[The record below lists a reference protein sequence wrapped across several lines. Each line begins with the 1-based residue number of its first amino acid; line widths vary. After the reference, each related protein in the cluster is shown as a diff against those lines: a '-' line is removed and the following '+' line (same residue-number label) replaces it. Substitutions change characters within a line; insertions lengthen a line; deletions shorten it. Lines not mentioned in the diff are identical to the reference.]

1 MSQLP
6 TIELSYPKMGV
17 VSWQAWRGLYTLLK
31 DGHYEIPLPFK
42 DRQYSVPKNRIQAEQ
57 RASWLKKRLE
67 KNPRLLDEYKA
78 FVEEIIAKGYARKV
92 PPHQRES
99 GYQGKTWFI
108 PRHGVYHPHKPG
120 KIRVVFNCS
129 AKYQGKCFN
138 DLLLKGPDLTNSL
151 LGVLTSFR
159 QDHVT
164 VMADIEAMFHQV
176 RVPDPD
182 CSFLRFLWW
191 PDGKLSCAVEEYQMT
206 VHLFGAVSSPA
217 CSNFCCPQNSRG
229 QC

>member
-1 MSQLP
+1 M
-6 TIELSYPKMGV
+6 
-17 VSWQAWRGLYTLLK
+17 
-31 DGHYEIPLPFK
+31 
-42 DRQYSVPKNRIQAEQ
+42 
-57 RASWLKKRLE
+57 
-67 KNPRLLDEYKA
+67 LDEYKA

-164 VMADIEAMFHQV
+164 VTADIEAMFHQV

-217 CSNFCCPQNSRG
+217 CSNFAVRKTAEDNAKDFSADAINTDGIFTWTTVESLCCLQLKMLFLMSTNCAACCSEVVFD
-229 QC
+229 